1 MCERQRG
8 TALGGSEV
16 RDAASGWG
24 GHIGFWHFGEER
36 CILEG
41 SQLGMGGTHAKDT
54 LAWRGLPRRTC
65 VDRGGEAWGPA
76 GLD

>member
-16 RDAASGWG
+16 RGAASGWG
-24 GHIGFWHFGEER
+24 GHIGIWHFGEER

-41 SQLGMGGTHAKDT
+41 SQLGMGGTGVERSPKEN
-54 LAWRGLPRRTC
+54 LRGQRW
-65 VDRGGEAWGPA
+65 GGLGTSWA
-76 GLD
+76 